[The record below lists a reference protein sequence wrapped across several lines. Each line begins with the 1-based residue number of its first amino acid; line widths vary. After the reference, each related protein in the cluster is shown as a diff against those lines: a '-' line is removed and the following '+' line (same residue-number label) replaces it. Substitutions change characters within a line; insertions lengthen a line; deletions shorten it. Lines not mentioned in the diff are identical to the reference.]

1 MIDFFTKQEK
11 LIIVFLVAGLLI
23 GGGIRI
29 FHSKEGFRPNSPE
42 ELKSIEKQ
50 IIYKSKLIDSLLI
63 ASDDT
68 SAAKSDYKKKQ
79 SSKKILPLKK
89 IDINNA
95 DIEDLIVL
103 PNVGPVLAERIIEY
117 RRKNGNFQSIEALLK
132 VRGIGEKKLAY
143 IRNYIY
149 INNK

>member
-1 MIDFFTKQEK
+1 M
-11 LIIVFLVAGLLI
+11 
-23 GGGIRI
+23 
-29 FHSKEGFRPNSPE
+29 
-42 ELKSIEKQ
+42 
-50 IIYKSKLIDSLLI
+50 IDSLLI